1 MGGIGQMIYEDGFEQ
16 GEKRGEKRGE
26 RRGRI
31 ETLASV
37 VRETI
42 EAFGVTADVA
52 LTLFGATPEE
62 RDAVMERLQP
72 AAR

>member
-1 MGGIGQMIYEDGFEQ
+1 MGGIGQMIYDDGFEQ
-16 GEKRGEKRGE
+16 GEKRGNKK
-26 RRGRI
+26 GRI